1 MKRLAIVLASLC
13 VFAAPAGAQVFGQ
26 LHPAHPIRNN
36 DNLWG
41 AYLLLG
47 DRVGDVG
54 VLGQVRFSS
63 SPKLDWGLQFGFADG
78 DGGDAIMLGGDIR
91 PSLKAAD
98 EEFPIDLAFDG
109 AVGLTIGDNATL
121 LELQPALLYS
131 HRFPLDSG
139 GAISPY
145 GSLGIDFQHLSV
157 DFDGPGNDD
166 FDDTDTDFIARFGME
181 WEATR
186 TFSVIGEFG
195 VGGGRDVFATGINVL
210 F

>member
-1 MKRLAIVLASLC
+1 MKRLAFVLAALC
-13 VFAAPAGAQVFGQ
+13 LFTAPASAQVFGQ
-26 LHPAHPIRNN
+26 LHPAHPLRDGSNM
-36 DNLWG
+36 WG

-47 DRVGDVG
+47 DRVDDVG
-54 VLGQVRFSS
+54 LLGQVRFGSS
-63 SPKLDWGLQFGFADG
+63 STFDWGLQFGFVDGPG
-78 DGGDAIMLGGDIR
+78 DGGVVLGGDIR
-91 PSLKAAD
+91 PSIKRAD
-98 EEFPIDLAFDG
+98 GDFPLDLAFDA
-109 AVGLTIGDNATL
+109 AVGLTIGDGYTL

-145 GSLGIDFQHLSV
+145 GSVGIDFQNV
-157 DFDGPGNDD
+157 DYDEADG
-166 FDDTDTDFIARFGME
+166 DTETDIVARFGLE

-195 VGGGRDVFATGINVL
+195 VGNQDAFITGINVL

>member
-13 VFAAPAGAQVFGQ
+13 CLFAGPASAQVFGQ

-47 DRVGDVG
+47 DRVDDIGL
-54 VLGQVRFSS
+54 LGQVRFSS
-63 SPKLDWGLQFGFADG
+63 SESFDWGLQFGFSDGPG
-78 DGGDAIMLGGDIR
+78 DGAVLLGGDIR
-91 PSLKAAD
+91 PSLKRAD
-98 EEFPIDLAFDG
+98 SEFPLDLAFDG
-109 AVGLTIGDNATL
+109 AVGLTIGDGFTL
-121 LELQPALLYS
+121 LELQPAFLYG

-145 GSLGIDFQHLSV
+145 GSVGIDVQNVS
-157 DFDGPGNDD
+157 FDNAGPGDD
-166 FDDTDTDFIARFGME
+166 SDTETDVIARFGME
-181 WEATR
+181 WEASR
-186 TFSVIGEFG
+186 TFGVIGEFS
-195 VGGGRDVFATGINVL
+195 VGNGSTFNTGINVL

>member
-1 MKRLAIVLASLC
+1 MKRFAIVLASLC
-13 VFAAPAGAQVFGQ
+13 LFSAPAGAQVFGQ
-26 LHPAHPIRNN
+26 FHPAHPLRGGN
-36 DNLWG
+36 NLWG

-47 DRVGDVG
+47 DRVDDIG
-54 VLGQVRFSS
+54 VLGQVRFAS
-63 SPKLDWGLQFGFADG
+63 SPKFDWGLQLGFAD
-78 DGGDAIMLGGDIR
+78 DAVLLGGDIR
-91 PSLKAAD
+91 PTLKSAD
-98 EEFPIDLAFDG
+98 DEFPIDLAFDG
-109 AVGLTIGDNATL
+109 AVGLTIGDNVTL

-145 GSLGIDFQHLSV
+145 GSLGIDFQHLSI
-157 DFDGPGNDD
+157 DNDGPGED
-166 FDDTDTDFIARFGME
+166 FDDSETDVVARFGME

-186 TFSVIGEFG
+186 SFSIIGEFG